1 MGKSLATL
9 YRPQTFEEV
18 IGQNITTKILKKV
31 IEGRSFKNCILFAGK
46 SGAGKTTLAKIF
58 AKEINQGVGEPIE
71 IDAASNNGVDNVRAI
86 MDSARQRSLVG
97 EYKVFII
104 DECHSITTQ
113 GWQAFL
119 KGLEEPAPYSIF
131 IFCTTEP
138 NKIPTTVLN
147 RLQRF
152 NITPIPQEEISQ
164 RLQYIC
170 QQEGFTNYVE
180 ACNFISKIV
189 NGCMREAITTLEQ
202 CADYSTD
209 LSIDNIKTVLG
220 NLTYESMIKLTNAVF
235 DRDQANVIKIIE
247 QMYDNGQDLR
257 QFVNNYLEFLLE
269 VTKYIL
275 FKDIALTKIP
285 AYLENPAD
293 PSISVKYVTNLTD
306 PLLAYNKITD
316 KILDLKT
323 NIKNDTSYKSTIE
336 VTFIQLCRGI

>member
-1 MGKSLATL
+1 MGKSLATK

-86 MDSARQRSLVG
+86 MDSAKQRSLVG

-138 NKIPTTVLN
+138 NKIPATVLN

-152 NITPIPQEEISQ
+152 NITPIPQEEISH

-220 NLTYESMIKLTNAVF
+220 NLTYESMIKLTNAIF

-285 AYLENPAD
+285 AYLENPTD